1 MRRRWAAQANQRQAQ
16 LSGSAASSPSAP
28 PCIDLSTQ
36 AQEIAPLADPPPDT
50 LDYSFA
56 SGDASRD
63 TDPFRDIAPTQL
75 DSPCISVSSTED
87 VELVPPAPPCHNA
100 VLLSLAASS
109 KHPQPRTGADSLAV
123 PKLLSHGPLPTVADL
138 AVPPPVSHRS
148 PARLTM
154 YPSSCL
160 TPSAFPNPPPIKKT
174 RAAPPLAFGGLP
186 VPPPPAAPLSLT
198 QPQRS
203 PGPSKAPPAAMP
215 SVPSPLPSVA
225 PLLKPP
231 NPRRVRVTRTRLS
244 LECRAQHC
252 GTHWSQLL
260 FRLGSASLLF
270 RSVSG
275 AKDSAQHMLAV
286 IRKFAP
292 STLER
297 YLRIAHQFLSFL
309 EASAIAFSQVTL
321 AAVLD
326 YLAAAR
332 ASRSQ
337 DLEIHR
343 ISATSAIKALR
354 WFQKLSQWEQLA
366 HAMQSPVISAYCSQS
381 TAKDRREAMPIPMA
395 LVAAWEQR
403 VCDPAAP
410 LCTVLC
416 LGAAL
421 LATHASLRFGD
432 IQRVDFSSLSL
443 TAAALHGICFATKT
457 TAKGQPFAVT
467 IAGITGRDPSSCW
480 PLHWLSALHRAA
492 SLFREQDG
500 DPDFLWVSTA
510 PELHQLAELAPAS
523 YCTAMLV
530 LRWAATL
537 PWLSQTAGLTSQEA
551 LQLTLHSMKSTV
563 LAAAAQ
569 LRLSKDIRLSQGHHR
584 DSAALYSR
592 NDTFDSL
599 FAQRRLALALSRG
612 WRPQRSIARGGQAPV
627 PEPPFTLPGTEPL
640 AELPA
645 DALLQGTWAFFA
657 TRHETL
663 QAALPLADPARATRA
678 PLSPLNSPCSPSLE
692 PASPSDPCSDE
703 EARMVEAAALRR
715 QSSTSSHA
723 STSSLSSDV
732 PEPDASPADRPLY
745 ACTGPWGCW
754 HCLKPPDDSGVLR
767 TACGLDLG
775 LASFTSE
782 EPPPPLCR
790 HMACVIRRAGHLR

>member
-1 MRRRWAAQANQRQAQ
+1 MRRRWAAQASQRQTE
-16 LSGSAASSPSAP
+16 SSAPAVSSLPAP

-36 AQEIAPLADPPPDT
+36 TADPAWPTPALPDT
-50 LDYSFA
+50 LDY
-56 SGDASRD
+56 GDASPASNRGA
-63 TDPFRDIAPTQL
+63 DIAPTQL

-87 VELVPPAPPCHNA
+87 VEVVPPAPPIHTA
-100 VLLSLAASS
+100 VLRSLAASS
-109 KHPQPRTGADSLAV
+109 KHHAHHVGAACPAV
-123 PKLLSHGPLPTVADL
+123 PKALSHGPLPTVADL
-138 AVPPPVSHRS
+138 AIPPPVLRTS
-148 PARLTM
+148 PARLAM
-154 YPSSCL
+154 YPSSCPA
-160 TPSAFPNPPPIKKT
+160 PSHCPNPAPQKRT
-174 RAAPPLAFGGLP
+174 RASPPLHFGGLP
-186 VPPPPAAPLSLT
+186 VPAPPAAPLSLT
-198 QPQRS
+198 QPQRQQAF
-203 PGPSKAPPAAMP
+203 APPQPIATQPCALSLARIEP
-215 SVPSPLPSVA
+215 R
-225 PLLKPP
+225 LKPP
-231 NPRRVRVTRTRLS
+231 CPRKVRVKRTRLS
-244 LECRAQHC
+244 LELRAQHC

-275 AKDSAQHMLAV
+275 TKDAAQHMLAV
-286 IRKFAP
+286 IRKYAP

-297 YLRIAHQFLSFL
+297 YLRIANQFLGFL
-309 EASAIAFSQVTL
+309 EACDIAFSQVTL

-354 WFQKLSQWEQLA
+354 WFQKLSQWEQLTP
-366 HAMQSPVISAYCSQS
+366 AMQSPVISAYCSQS

-395 LVAAWEQR
+395 LISAWEQR
-403 VCDPAAP
+403 VCDPDAP

-443 TAAALHGICFATKT
+443 TTAALHGVCFATKT
-457 TAKGQPFAVT
+457 TSQGQPFAVT
-467 IAGITGRDPSSCW
+467 ISGVTGRDSSSCW

-492 SLFREQDG
+492 SPFHAQDG
-500 DPDFLWVSTA
+500 DPDFLWFSTA
-510 PELHQLAELAPAS
+510 PDLSNLHELAPAS
-523 YCTAMLV
+523 YCTALLV

-537 PWLSQTAGLTSQEA
+537 PWRPATPCLSALEA
-551 LQLTLHSMKSTV
+551 SQLTLHSMKSTV

-599 FAQRRLALALSRG
+599 FAQRRLSIALSRG
-612 WRPQRSIARGGQAPV
+612 WRPQRSIARGGQAPI
-627 PEPPFTLPGTEPL
+627 PEPPFALPQTEPL
-640 AELPA
+640 AELAA
-645 DALLQGTWAFFA
+645 DALLQGPWSFFA
-657 TRHETL
+657 TRHESL
-663 QAALPLADPARATRA
+663 QAALPVLGTHAPTRA
-678 PLSPLNSPCSPSLE
+678 PLSPPTSPRSPSFE
-692 PASPSDPCSDE
+692 PASQSEPCSDE
-703 EARMVEAAALRR
+703 EALMVERAARHR

-732 PEPDASPADRPLY
+732 PEPDASPTDKPLY

-754 HCLKPPDDSGVLR
+754 HCLKPPDASGVLR

-775 LASFTSE
+775 IASFTSE

>member
-1 MRRRWAAQANQRQAQ
+1 MPRTCSRCVCSPVRMLNYNRFSALLQDQLAVLLKLDHAAPA
-16 LSGSAASSPSAP
+16 PSAQ
-28 PCIDLSTQ
+28 PCIDLSSQ
-36 AQEIAPLADPPPDT
+36 ATDPASVTIAPPAT
-50 LDYSFA
+50 LDY
-56 SGDASRD
+56 GDASPS

-87 VELVPPAPPCHNA
+87 VEFVPPAPPSHSA
-100 VLLSLAASS
+100 VLLSLSASS
-109 KHPQPRTGADSLAV
+109 KHPQASLAASSLSV
-123 PKLLSHGPLPTVADL
+123 PKLISHGPLPTVADL
-138 AVPPPVSHRS
+138 AVPPQTLHRT
-148 PARLTM
+148 PARATM
-154 YPSSCL
+154 YPNACL
-160 TPSAFPNPPPIKKT
+160 TPSVLPNPAPLKKT
-174 RAAPPLAFGGLP
+174 RTAPPLAFGGLP

-198 QPQRS
+198 RPQRS
-203 PGPSKAPPAAMP
+203 SDHSTVPPAAMP
-215 SVPSPLPSVA
+215 MSPSPRPCVG
-225 PLLKPP
+225 PGLKPP
-231 NPRRVRVTRTRLS
+231 NPRKVRVTRTRLS
-244 LECRAQHC
+244 LESRAQHC

-260 FRLGSASLLF
+260 FRLGTASLLF

-275 AKDSAQHMLAV
+275 TKDSSQHMLAV
-286 IRKFAP
+286 IRKYAP

-297 YLRIAHQFLSFL
+297 YLRIAHQFLGFL
-309 EASAIAFSQVTL
+309 EACDIAFDQVSL

-326 YLAAAR
+326 YLASAR

-354 WFQKLSQWEQLA
+354 WFHKLSQWEQLTQ
-366 HAMQSPVISAYCSQS
+366 AMQSPVISAYSSQS
-381 TAKDRREAMPIPMA
+381 TAKDRKEAMPIPMA
-395 LVAAWEQR
+395 LIATWEQR

-457 TAKGQPFAVT
+457 TSRGQPFAVT
-467 IAGITGRDPSSCW
+467 IAGITGRAPSSCW

-492 SLFREQDG
+492 SPFRAQDG

-510 PELHQLAELAPAS
+510 PELRNLVELAPAS

-537 PWLSQTAGLTSQEA
+537 PWLSNAAGLTSREA
-551 LQLTLHSMKSTV
+551 LQLTLQSMKSTV

-569 LRLSKDIRLSQGHHR
+569 LRLSKDVRLSQGHHR

-627 PEPPFTLPGTEPL
+627 PEPPFTLPVTEPL
-640 AELPA
+640 PELPA
-645 DALLQGTWAFFA
+645 DALLQGSWAFFA

-663 QAALPLADPARATRA
+663 HAALPLADPSRATRA
-678 PLSPLNSPCSPSLE
+678 PLSP
-692 PASPSDPCSDE
+692 PASP
-703 EARMVEAAALRR
+703 R
-715 QSSTSSHA
+715 
-723 STSSLSSDV
+723 
-732 PEPDASPADRPLY
+732 SPLPL
-745 ACTGPWGCW
+745 
-754 HCLKPPDDSGVLR
+754 L
-767 TACGLDLG
+767 
-775 LASFTSE
+775 
-782 EPPPPLCR
+782 
-790 HMACVIRRAGHLR
+790 